1 MDLHGIVSGAIGAV
15 NPSVP
20 VTVQFSVGYVRTPS
34 GKRTP
39 SYSTAVMMAQV
50 QSLTYDDLQHLDG
63 QNIQGIRRAMYLSG
77 DVESIVRMQGK
88 GGDLITM
95 ADGSVYK
102 TVLVIERWDGP
113 TVGWCKVAVTRQD

>member
-1 MDLHGIVSGAIGAV
+1 MNLHNVVQNAIGAV

-20 VTVQFSVGYVRTPS
+20 VTVQFSVGYVKMPA

-50 QSLTYDDLQHLDG
+50 QSLTFDDLQHLDG
-63 QNIQGIRRAMYLSG
+63 QNIQGIRRAMYLDG

-113 TVGWCKVAVTRQD
+113 TVGWCKVAVTRID